1 MRCFIFFLPM
11 ALITAAC
18 QPAKSPE
25 TSAAQPQ
32 FTVLLD
38 DSPQWV
44 QDQLR
49 LLPIVAT
56 ADFINQQQDVA
67 QYKVLAEAL
76 ENERFRV
83 SEKKPYGRFDDARAV
98 NSLTV
103 QNKTDEPVF
112 LMAGD
117 IVQGGN
123 QDRVMAEDRII
134 ASRSIDDVPVFCVE
148 HGRWTYQGDQALNE
162 ADRKIFAF
170 RGYYNVA
177 SSQLRRS
184 VQSGSQQA
192 VWDQVAD
199 ITTQHDATSGTSAYA
214 ALETNP
220 DFVSKRTR
228 YEQFFSNKLADNSQ
242 IVGFVAVSGN
252 QILGADLFGHPALLR
267 RQFPALVS
275 GYATDALTIGN
286 NGPLSNRQLSAFVR
300 ELLQETA
307 ARSGFYADGE
317 LVHYAKLKD

>member
-1 MRCFIFFLPM
+1 MRYFKFLLPL
-11 ALITAAC
+11 ALATVAC

-25 TSAAQPQ
+25 TTAVPSQ

-38 DSPQWV
+38 DNPQWA

-56 ADFINQQQDVA
+56 ANFINQQQDVA
-67 QYKVLAEAL
+67 QYKVLGEAL

-83 SEKKPYGRFDDARAV
+83 SEKKPYGRFDDASAV

-103 QNKTDEPVF
+103 QNKTEAPVF

-117 IVQGGN
+117 IVRGGN
-123 QDRVMAEDRII
+123 QDRVIAEDRII
-134 ASRSIDDVPVFCVE
+134 AARSIDDVPVFCVE

-162 ADRKIFAF
+162 ADQKIFAF

-184 VQSGSQQA
+184 VESGSQQA

-199 ITTQHDATSGTSAYA
+199 ITTHHDATSGTSAYA
-214 ALETNP
+214 ALETNR
-220 DFVSKRTR
+220 DFVSRRKR
-228 YEQFFSNKLADNSQ
+228 YEHFFSNKLAANSQ

-267 RQFPALVS
+267 RQLPALVS

-286 NGPLSNRQLSAFVR
+286 DEALSNRQLSAFVR

-307 ARSGFYADGE
+307 ARNGFYADGE